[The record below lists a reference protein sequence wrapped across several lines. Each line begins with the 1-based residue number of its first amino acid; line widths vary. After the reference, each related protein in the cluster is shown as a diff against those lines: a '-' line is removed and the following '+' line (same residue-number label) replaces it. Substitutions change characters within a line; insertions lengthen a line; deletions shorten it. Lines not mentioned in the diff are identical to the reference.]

1 MNEKQK
7 RRYLLETENVKTA
20 LLRLGIPTMI
30 GMLVSALYNIVDTF
44 FAVSYTHLDVYKR
57 QSQSLR
63 P

>member
-20 LLRLGIPTMI
+20 LLRLGISTMI

-44 FAVSYTHLDVYKR
+44 LSANWAPHKQPQYPSSIL
-57 QSQSLR
+57 SQ
-63 P
+63 